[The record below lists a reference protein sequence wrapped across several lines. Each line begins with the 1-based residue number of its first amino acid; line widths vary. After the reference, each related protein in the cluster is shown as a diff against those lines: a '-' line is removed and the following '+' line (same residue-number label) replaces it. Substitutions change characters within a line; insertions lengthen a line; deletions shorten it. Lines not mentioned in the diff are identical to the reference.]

1 MNGIIHNCSHP
12 NDEDVHFR
20 ISEEKIFQDIFR
32 YIEFLF
38 RMIKPRK
45 VFFMA
50 IDGVAPRAKMNQQRG
65 RRFRSAKDAETREAE
80 AKQKGE
86 KLPEEARFDSNCITP
101 GTEFMDRL
109 HQHLK
114 YFVTNKLTNDDLWR
128 DVKVV
133 LSGHETPGEGEH
145 KIMDF
150 IRHEKSQP
158 NYDPNTRHCLYG
170 LDADLIML
178 GMCSHEPHFSLL
190 REEVKYIRNKN
201 DKKNQRDVNPEAIT
215 FHLLHLSLFREYIDH
230 EFSELKTTLSF
241 PYNLENIIDD
251 WVLMGFLVGNDFIPH
266 IPHFHINKS
275 SLLKLYSVY
284 KKVLPTLDG
293 YLNENG
299 FLNLHRFQKYLNE
312 LSNIDI
318 DNFNDIN
325 ADLKYFESKA
335 GRKLFRRELEDTSA
349 FFEANIENSGSNV
362 CDLIPQKEVIDLRS
376 DSDSNDYHSDEVYDS
391 SDSDK
396 SMFMEEF
403 KSHKRDYY
411 MSKLNYSHVNE
422 AVLKEQAHQ
431 YIRAIQWN
439 LHYYYN
445 GCMSWGWF
453 YPHHYAPYISDVN
466 DFSDIDLNFE
476 IGEPFKPFEQLL
488 AVLPSASK
496 ALLPKA
502 FEDLVTNS
510 SSPLIDYY
518 PEDFETDQ
526 NEKQQSWEAV
536 VLIPFIDEKRLL
548 EAVKK
553 LEKNLTKDEMRRN
566 RHGPHLVFTYSERTV
581 EPMVSPNLSIMPN
594 ITVNHAK
601 CEALDA
607 NAFRLPIKRICKGLC
622 DGVKLDVYFPGFP
635 TLRHIPHEVVVKK
648 ERVRVFES
656 ASLGENM
663 ILIIQNRE
671 LYDIEYVV
679 NHYLGKS
686 IFVNW
691 PHLIEAKVFQ
701 VSNADLKYFIGR
713 NGKVS
718 NEDIEDK
725 EFQEISVR
733 INSITKKYK
742 ERWGVIVGEPQIIL
756 HVYPLT
762 GRKYVHG
769 IKGKVTLEKQWS
781 TVPMLCPIQTVVKDI
796 AIFDQSF
803 QQYKTVDQIY
813 PKGAKCFLIDNPYY
827 GAMAK
832 VIDYL
837 SAEGLVKVE
846 VFPQLEPDLSE
857 VKDRAKEIVHE
868 KYMPN
873 YVLAQR
879 LGISGHLLS
888 RITGT
893 IFIKPANSDQRKIN
907 IGLNLK
913 FNAKNEEIPGYSIK
927 RDDTWLFS
935 DKIFKLMEEY
945 LTKFP
950 FLFEKL
956 STIVDKDV
964 FSIDDLIPGEQK

>member
-1 MNGIIHNCSHP
+1 
-12 NDEDVHFR
+12 
-20 ISEEKIFQDIFR
+20 
-32 YIEFLF
+32 
-38 RMIKPRK
+38 MIKPRK

-65 RRFRSAKDAETREAE
+65 RRFRSAKEAETREAE

-190 REEVKYIRNKN
+190 REEVKYIRSKN

-325 ADLKYFESKA
+325 ADLKYFESKT

-349 FFEANIENSGSNV
+349 FFETNIENNGSNVSNV

-376 DSDSNDYHSDEVYDS
+376 DSEDNEDYHSEEVFDS
-391 SDSDK
+391 SDSEK
-396 SMFMEEF
+396 SIFMEEF

-476 IGEPFKPFEQLL
+476 MGEPFKPFEQLL

-526 NEKQQSWEAV
+526 NEKQQTWEAV

-566 RHGPHLVFTYSERTV
+566 THGPHLIFTYSEKTV
-581 EPMVSPNLSIMPN
+581 EPMVSPNPSIMPN

-601 CEALDA
+601 CETLDPD
-607 NAFRLPIKRICKGLC
+607 AFRLPINRIHKGLC

-635 TLRHIPHEVVVKK
+635 TLRHIPHEAVLKK

-663 ILIIQNRE
+663 ILIIQSRE

-679 NHYLGKS
+679 NNYLGKS

-691 PHLIEAKVFQ
+691 PHLVEAKVFQ

-725 EFQEISVR
+725 EFQEISIR
-733 INSITKKYK
+733 IKSITKKYK

-756 HVYPLT
+756 HVHPLT

-781 TVPMLCPIQTVVKDI
+781 IVPMLCPIQTVVKDI

-837 SAEGLVKVE
+837 SADGLVKVE

-857 VKDRAKEIVHE
+857 VRDRAKEIVHE

-873 YVLAQR
+873 YFLAQR

-893 IFIKPANSDQRKIN
+893 IFIKPTNSDQRKIN

-935 DKIFKLMEEY
+935 DKIFKIMEEY

-956 STIVDKDV
+956 STVVDKDV

>member
-548 EAVKK
+548 
-553 LEKNLTKDEMRRN
+553 
-566 RHGPHLVFTYSERTV
+566 
-581 EPMVSPNLSIMPN
+581 
-594 ITVNHAK
+594 
-601 CEALDA
+601 
-607 NAFRLPIKRICKGLC
+607 
-622 DGVKLDVYFPGFP
+622 
-635 TLRHIPHEVVVKK
+635 
-648 ERVRVFES
+648 
-656 ASLGENM
+656 
-663 ILIIQNRE
+663 
-671 LYDIEYVV
+671 
-679 NHYLGKS
+679 
-686 IFVNW
+686 
-691 PHLIEAKVFQ
+691 
-701 VSNADLKYFIGR
+701 
-713 NGKVS
+713 
-718 NEDIEDK
+718 
-725 EFQEISVR
+725 
-733 INSITKKYK
+733 
-742 ERWGVIVGEPQIIL
+742 
-756 HVYPLT
+756 
-762 GRKYVHG
+762 
-769 IKGKVTLEKQWS
+769 
-781 TVPMLCPIQTVVKDI
+781 
-796 AIFDQSF
+796 
-803 QQYKTVDQIY
+803 
-813 PKGAKCFLIDNPYY
+813 
-827 GAMAK
+827 
-832 VIDYL
+832 
-837 SAEGLVKVE
+837 
-846 VFPQLEPDLSE
+846 
-857 VKDRAKEIVHE
+857 
-868 KYMPN
+868 
-873 YVLAQR
+873 
-879 LGISGHLLS
+879 
-888 RITGT
+888 
-893 IFIKPANSDQRKIN
+893 
-907 IGLNLK
+907 
-913 FNAKNEEIPGYSIK
+913 
-927 RDDTWLFS
+927 
-935 DKIFKLMEEY
+935 
-945 LTKFP
+945 
-950 FLFEKL
+950 
-956 STIVDKDV
+956 
-964 FSIDDLIPGEQK
+964 